1 LIREI
6 KLISRNILAS
16 TMYYY
21 SFNLL

>member
-16 TMYYY
+16 TVYYY